1 MWRVIR
7 YSIGVVFTA
16 ALLGVVAYLHSV
28 YAEVQDEIESVKRHK
43 MDITTQ
49 LFDRKGR
56 LVANLFDQHYRLYA
70 KFEEIPPRVIEILLA
85 VEDTLFFEHIGVNPD
100 AISRAIVKNLKNL
113 KYSEG
118 GSTLTQQVVK
128 NIALTPER
136 TLKRKIKEAM
146 FAIVLEQNMSKE
158 DILEIYLNY
167 IFLGHG
173 YYGVKTA
180 ALGYFHK
187 NLNELTLKEMCMLMG
202 LPKAPDTYD
211 PSKNLQHSLGRANNI
226 LDRLKDIGWITQEEY
241 DLAIVEIPQVY
252 NDKSLTQNAAPYVV
266 DEVVRQLT
274 PMYPDIKTGGYK
286 INLTIDLDYQ
296 NIAQEALR
304 YGYSKINERL
314 LEHYPKT
321 FMREEVDSE
330 DLIYAKP
337 QETSTQRY
345 GELNGAMVV
354 TESQS
359 GKILALVGG
368 VDYKKSVFN
377 RATQA
382 KRQFGSSIKPF
393 IYLVAFDRGYS
404 PAWRVVDAP
413 RKFGSN
419 TNEST
424 KEVESA
430 TQEEEEVWK
439 PKNVGAYG
447 GLISLHEALRKSANL
462 ATLNLVQQVGFDLT
476 YRGIKDFGFPYV
488 PNDMS
493 IVLGSL
499 SLSPLEAA
507 KFYSVFSNYGTMLTP
522 RLVDSIIN
530 VQGEV
535 QEFPLLARQYTQP
548 KQAFLVTNI
557 LRDVVNRGTGFKA
570 RTANIEIAGKTG
582 TSNQNIDGWFCGF
595 SPSIQ
600 TIIWYGRDDNTPI
613 GPAET
618 GGIVAAPVNSY
629 FFSKLLKIEP
639 GIKRRFDMPSGIM
652 KKTLQ
657 DGEYLYTD
665 ISKLPPNTSSV
676 TNVEEDLLFWWWA
689 ITLLITIWH
698 NIGAIEG

>member
-1 MWRVIR
+1 MWRIIR
-7 YSIGVVFTA
+7 YSIGVTFFV
-16 ALLGVVAYLHSV
+16 ALFGVGIYLYGV
-28 YAEVQDEIESVKRHK
+28 YTEVQSEIESVKRHK
-43 MDITTQ
+43 MDVTTQ
-49 LFDRKGR
+49 IFDTKGR
-56 LVANLFDQHYRLYA
+56 LIANLFNEHYRLYT
-70 KFEEIPPRVIEILLA
+70 KFEEIPPRIIEILLA
-85 VEDTLFFEHIGVNPD
+85 VEDTLFFEHMGINPD
-100 AISRAIVKNLKNL
+100 AISRAIVKNVKNL

-128 NIALTPER
+128 NIALSPER

-146 FAIVLEQNMSKE
+146 FAVILEQNMSKE

-173 YYGVKTA
+173 YYGVRTA

-187 NLNELTLKEMCMLMG
+187 NLDELTLKEMCMLMG

-241 DLAIVEIPQVY
+241 EAAIVEIPYVY
-252 NDKSLTQNAAPYVV
+252 NDKSLTQNVAPYTV
-266 DEVVRQLT
+266 DEVVRQLS
-274 PMYPDIKTGGYK
+274 PIYPDLKTGGYK
-286 INLTIDLDYQ
+286 IYLTIDLDYQ

-304 YGYSKINERL
+304 YGYNNINERL
-314 LEHYPKT
+314 LEQYPRT
-321 FMREEVDSE
+321 FIREELDSE
-330 DLIYAKP
+330 GLIYAKP
-337 QETSTQRY
+337 KESEVNKY

-404 PAWRVVDAP
+404 PAWQVMDAP
-413 RKFGSN
+413 RKFGN
-419 TNEST
+419 TNED
-424 KEVESA
+424 
-430 TQEEEEVWK
+430 TQSNQEDEEDVWK

-447 GLISLHEALRKSANL
+447 GLITLREALRKSANL
-462 ATLNLVQQVGFDLT
+462 ATLNLVQQVGFDII
-476 YRGIKDFGFPYV
+476 YRGIKDFEFPYV

-507 KFYSVFSNYGTMLTP
+507 KFYSVFSNYGTMITP
-522 RLVDSIIN
+522 RLVDSIVN
-530 VQGEV
+530 VQGETYT
-535 QEFPLLARQYTQP
+535 FPITTREYTQP
-548 KQAFLVTNI
+548 QQAFLVTDI
-557 LRDVVNRGTGFKA
+557 LRDVVNRGTGVRA
-570 RTANIEIAGKTG
+570 RVANLEIAGKTG
-582 TSNQNIDGWFCGF
+582 TSNQNIDGWFCGY

-600 TIIWYGRDDNTPI
+600 TIIWYGRDNNTPI
-613 GPAET
+613 GPVET
-618 GGIVAAPVNSY
+618 GGIVAAPVNAY
-629 FFSKLLKIEP
+629 FFNKLLKIEP
-639 GIKRRFDMPSGIM
+639 GLKRRFDVPNGIM
-652 KKTLQ
+652 KKTFA
-657 DGEYLYTD
+657 DGEYLYTN
-665 ISKLPPNTSSV
+665 ISKLPPTTPSV
-676 TNVEEDLLFWWWA
+676 TNVEEDLLF
-689 ITLLITIWH
+689 
-698 NIGAIEG
+698 

>member
-1 MWRVIR
+1 MWRIIR
-7 YSIGVVFTA
+7 YSIGVTFCV
-16 ALLGVVAYLHSV
+16 ALFGVGIYLYGV
-28 YAEVQDEIESVKRHK
+28 YTEVQSEIESVKRHK
-43 MDITTQ
+43 MDVTTQ
-49 LFDRKGR
+49 IFDTKGR
-56 LVANLFDQHYRLYA
+56 LIANLFNEHYRLYA
-70 KFEEIPPRVIEILLA
+70 KFEEIPPRIIEILLA
-85 VEDTLFFEHIGVNPD
+85 VEDTLFFEHMGINPD
-100 AISRAIVKNLKNL
+100 AISRAIVKNVKNL

-128 NIALTPER
+128 NIALSPER

-146 FAIVLEQNMSKE
+146 FAIILEQNMSKE

-173 YYGVKTA
+173 YYGVRTA

-241 DLAIVEIPQVY
+241 EAAIVEIPYVY
-252 NDKSLTQNAAPYVV
+252 NDKSLTQNVAPYAV
-266 DEVVRQLT
+266 DEVVRQLS
-274 PMYPDIKTGGYK
+274 PIYPDLKTGGYK
-286 INLTIDLDYQ
+286 IYLTIDLDYQ

-304 YGYSKINERL
+304 YGYNNINERL
-314 LEHYPKT
+314 VEQYPRT
-321 FMREEVDSE
+321 FIREELDSE
-330 DLIYAKP
+330 GLIYAKP
-337 QETSTQRY
+337 KESEANKY

-404 PAWRVVDAP
+404 PAWQVMDAP
-413 RKFGSN
+413 RKFGN
-419 TNEST
+419 TNED
-424 KEVESA
+424 
-430 TQEEEEVWK
+430 TQSNQEDEEDVWK

-447 GLISLHEALRKSANL
+447 GLITLREALRKSANL
-462 ATLNLVQQVGFDLT
+462 ATLNLVQQVGFDII
-476 YRGIKDFGFPYV
+476 YRGIKDFEFPYV

-507 KFYSVFSNYGTMLTP
+507 KFYSVFSNYGTMITP
-522 RLVDSIIN
+522 RLVDSIVN
-530 VQGEV
+530 VQGETYT
-535 QEFPLLARQYTQP
+535 FPITTREYTQP
-548 KQAFLVTNI
+548 QQAFLVTDI
-557 LRDVVNRGTGFKA
+557 LRDVVNRGTGVRA
-570 RTANIEIAGKTG
+570 RVANLEIAGKTG
-582 TSNQNIDGWFCGF
+582 TSNQNIDGWFCGY

-600 TIIWYGRDDNTPI
+600 TIIWYGRDNNTPI
-613 GPAET
+613 GPVET
-618 GGIVAAPVNSY
+618 GGIVAAPVNAY
-629 FFSKLLKIEP
+629 FFNKLLKIEP
-639 GIKRRFDMPSGIM
+639 GLKRRFDVPNGIM
-652 KKTLQ
+652 KKTFA
-657 DGEYLYTD
+657 DGEYLYTN
-665 ISKLPPNTSSV
+665 ISKLPPTTPSV
-676 TNVEEDLLFWWWA
+676 TNVEEDLLF
-689 ITLLITIWH
+689 
-698 NIGAIEG
+698 

>member
-1 MWRVIR
+1 MWRIIR
-7 YSIGVVFTA
+7 YSIGVTFCV
-16 ALLGVVAYLHSV
+16 ALFGVGIYLYGV
-28 YAEVQDEIESVKRHK
+28 YTEVQSEIESVKRHK
-43 MDITTQ
+43 MDVTTQ
-49 LFDRKGR
+49 IFDTKGR
-56 LVANLFDQHYRLYA
+56 LIANLFNEHYRLYA
-70 KFEEIPPRVIEILLA
+70 KFEEIPPRIIEILLA
-85 VEDTLFFEHIGVNPD
+85 VEDTLFFEHMGINPD
-100 AISRAIVKNLKNL
+100 AISRAIVKNVKNL

-128 NIALTPER
+128 NIALSPER

-146 FAIVLEQNMSKE
+146 FAIILEQNMSKE

-173 YYGVKTA
+173 YYGVRTA

-241 DLAIVEIPQVY
+241 EAAIVEIPYVY
-252 NDKSLTQNAAPYVV
+252 NDKSLTQNVAPYAV
-266 DEVVRQLT
+266 DEVVRQLS
-274 PMYPDIKTGGYK
+274 PIYPDLKTGGYK
-286 INLTIDLDYQ
+286 IYLTIDLDYQ

-304 YGYSKINERL
+304 YGYNNINERL
-314 LEHYPKT
+314 LEQYPRT
-321 FMREEVDSE
+321 FVREELDSE
-330 DLIYAKP
+330 GLIYAKP
-337 QETSTQRY
+337 KESEANKY

-404 PAWRVVDAP
+404 PAWQVMDAP
-413 RKFGSN
+413 RKFGN
-419 TNEST
+419 TNED
-424 KEVESA
+424 
-430 TQEEEEVWK
+430 TQSNQEDEEDVWK

-447 GLISLHEALRKSANL
+447 GLITLREALRKSANL
-462 ATLNLVQQVGFDLT
+462 ATLNLVQQVGFDII
-476 YRGIKDFGFPYV
+476 YRGIKDFEFPYV

-507 KFYSVFSNYGTMLTP
+507 KFYSVFSNYGTMITP
-522 RLVDSIIN
+522 RLVDSIVN
-530 VQGEV
+530 VQGETYT
-535 QEFPLLARQYTQP
+535 FPITTREYTQP
-548 KQAFLVTNI
+548 QQAFLVTDI
-557 LRDVVNRGTGFKA
+557 LRDVVNRGTGVRA
-570 RTANIEIAGKTG
+570 RVANLEIAGKTG
-582 TSNQNIDGWFCGF
+582 TSNQNIDGWFCGY

-600 TIIWYGRDDNTPI
+600 TIIWYGRDNNTPI
-613 GPAET
+613 GPVET
-618 GGIVAAPVNSY
+618 GGIVAAPVNAY
-629 FFSKLLKIEP
+629 FFNKLLKIEP
-639 GIKRRFDMPSGIM
+639 GLKRRFDVPNGIM
-652 KKTLQ
+652 KKTFA
-657 DGEYLYTD
+657 DGEYLYTN
-665 ISKLPPNTSSV
+665 ISKLPPTTPSV
-676 TNVEEDLLFWWWA
+676 TNVEEDLLF
-689 ITLLITIWH
+689 
-698 NIGAIEG
+698 

>member
-1 MWRVIR
+1 MWRIIR
-7 YSIGVVFTA
+7 YSIGVTFCV
-16 ALLGVVAYLHSV
+16 ALFGVGIYLYGV
-28 YAEVQDEIESVKRHK
+28 YTEVQSEIESVKRHK
-43 MDITTQ
+43 MDVTTQ
-49 LFDRKGR
+49 IFDTKGR
-56 LVANLFDQHYRLYA
+56 LIANLFNEHYRLYA
-70 KFEEIPPRVIEILLA
+70 KFEEIPPRIIEILLA
-85 VEDTLFFEHIGVNPD
+85 VEDTLFFEHMGINPD
-100 AISRAIVKNLKNL
+100 AISRAIVKNVKNL

-128 NIALTPER
+128 NIALSPER

-146 FAIVLEQNMSKE
+146 FAIILEQNMSKE

-173 YYGVKTA
+173 YYGVRTA

-241 DLAIVEIPQVY
+241 EAAIVEIPYVY
-252 NDKSLTQNAAPYVV
+252 NDKSLTQNVAPYAV
-266 DEVVRQLT
+266 DEVVRQLS
-274 PMYPDIKTGGYK
+274 PIYPDLKTGGYK
-286 INLTIDLDYQ
+286 IYLTIDLDYQ

-304 YGYSKINERL
+304 YGYNNINERL
-314 LEHYPKT
+314 LEQYPRT
-321 FMREEVDSE
+321 FIREELDSE
-330 DLIYAKP
+330 GLIYAKP
-337 QETSTQRY
+337 KESEANKY

-404 PAWRVVDAP
+404 PAWQVMDAP
-413 RKFGSN
+413 RKFGN
-419 TNEST
+419 TNED
-424 KEVESA
+424 
-430 TQEEEEVWK
+430 TQSNQEDEEDVWK

-447 GLISLHEALRKSANL
+447 GLITLREALRKSANL
-462 ATLNLVQQVGFDLT
+462 ATLNLVQQVGFDII
-476 YRGIKDFGFPYV
+476 YRGIKDFEFPYV

-507 KFYSVFSNYGTMLTP
+507 KFYSVFSNYGTMITP
-522 RLVDSIIN
+522 RLVDSIVN
-530 VQGEV
+530 VQGETYT
-535 QEFPLLARQYTQP
+535 FPITTREYTQP
-548 KQAFLVTNI
+548 QQAFLVTDI
-557 LRDVVNRGTGFKA
+557 LRDVVNRGTGVRA
-570 RTANIEIAGKTG
+570 RVANLEIAGKTG
-582 TSNQNIDGWFCGF
+582 TSNQNIDGWFCGY

-600 TIIWYGRDDNTPI
+600 TIIWYGRDNNTPI
-613 GPAET
+613 GPVET
-618 GGIVAAPVNSY
+618 GGIVAAPVNAY
-629 FFSKLLKIEP
+629 FFNKLLKIEP
-639 GIKRRFDMPSGIM
+639 GLKRRFDVPNGIM
-652 KKTLQ
+652 KKTFA
-657 DGEYLYTD
+657 DGEYLYTN
-665 ISKLPPNTSSV
+665 ISKLPPTTPSV
-676 TNVEEDLLFWWWA
+676 TNVEEDLLF
-689 ITLLITIWH
+689 
-698 NIGAIEG
+698 

>member
-7 YSIGVVFTA
+7 YSIGVTFFV
-16 ALLGVVAYLHSV
+16 ALFGVGIYLYGV
-28 YAEVQDEIESVKRHK
+28 YTEVQSEIESVKRHK
-43 MDITTQ
+43 MDVTTQ
-49 LFDRKGR
+49 IFDTKGR
-56 LVANLFDQHYRLYA
+56 LIANLFNEHYRLYA
-70 KFEEIPPRVIEILLA
+70 KFEEIPPRIIEILLA
-85 VEDTLFFEHIGVNPD
+85 VEDTLFFEHMGINPD
-100 AISRAIVKNLKNL
+100 AISRAIVKNVKNL

-128 NIALTPER
+128 NIALSPER

-146 FAIVLEQNMSKE
+146 FAIILEQNMSKE

-173 YYGVKTA
+173 YYGVRTA

-241 DLAIVEIPQVY
+241 EVAIVEIPYVY
-252 NDKSLTQNAAPYVV
+252 NDKSLTQNVAPYAV
-266 DEVVRQLT
+266 DEVVRQLS
-274 PMYPDIKTGGYK
+274 PIYPDLKTGGYK
-286 INLTIDLDYQ
+286 IYLTIDLDYQ

-304 YGYSKINERL
+304 YGYNNINERL
-314 LEHYPKT
+314 VEQYPRT
-321 FMREEVDSE
+321 FIREELDSE
-330 DLIYAKP
+330 GLIYAKP
-337 QETSTQRY
+337 KESEANKY

-404 PAWRVVDAP
+404 PAWQVMDAP
-413 RKFGSN
+413 RKFGN
-419 TNEST
+419 TNED
-424 KEVESA
+424 
-430 TQEEEEVWK
+430 TQSNQEDEEDVWK

-447 GLISLHEALRKSANL
+447 GLITLREALRKSANL
-462 ATLNLVQQVGFDLT
+462 ATLNLVQQVGFDII
-476 YRGIKDFGFPYV
+476 YRGIKDFEFPYV

-507 KFYSVFSNYGTMLTP
+507 KFYSVFSNYGTMITP
-522 RLVDSIIN
+522 RLVDSIVN
-530 VQGEV
+530 VQGETYT
-535 QEFPLLARQYTQP
+535 FPITTREYTQP
-548 KQAFLVTNI
+548 QQAFLVTDI
-557 LRDVVNRGTGFKA
+557 LRDVVNRGTGVRA
-570 RTANIEIAGKTG
+570 RVANLEIAGKTG
-582 TSNQNIDGWFCGF
+582 TSNQNIDGWFCGY

-600 TIIWYGRDDNTPI
+600 TIIWYGRDNNTPI
-613 GPAET
+613 GPVET
-618 GGIVAAPVNSY
+618 GGIVAAPVNAY
-629 FFSKLLKIEP
+629 FFNKLLKIEP
-639 GIKRRFDMPSGIM
+639 GLKRRFDVPNGIM
-652 KKTLQ
+652 KKTFA
-657 DGEYLYTD
+657 DGEYLYTN
-665 ISKLPPNTSSV
+665 ISKLPPTTPSV
-676 TNVEEDLLFWWWA
+676 TNVEEDLLF
-689 ITLLITIWH
+689 
-698 NIGAIEG
+698 

>member
-7 YSIGVVFTA
+7 YSIGVTFFV
-16 ALLGVVAYLHSV
+16 ALFGVGIYLYGV
-28 YAEVQDEIESVKRHK
+28 YTEVQSEIESVKRHK
-43 MDITTQ
+43 MDVTTQ
-49 LFDRKGR
+49 IFDTKGR
-56 LVANLFDQHYRLYA
+56 LIANLFNEHYRLYA
-70 KFEEIPPRVIEILLA
+70 KFEEIPPRIIEILLA
-85 VEDTLFFEHIGVNPD
+85 VEDTLFFEHMGINPD
-100 AISRAIVKNLKNL
+100 AISRAIVKNVENL

-128 NIALTPER
+128 NIALSPER

-146 FAIVLEQNMSKE
+146 FAIILEQNMSKE

-173 YYGVKTA
+173 YYGVRTA

-241 DLAIVEIPQVY
+241 EVAIVEIPYVY
-252 NDKSLTQNAAPYVV
+252 NDKSLTQNVAPYAV
-266 DEVVRQLT
+266 DEVVRQLS
-274 PMYPDIKTGGYK
+274 PIYPDLKTGGYK
-286 INLTIDLDYQ
+286 IYLTIDLDYQ

-304 YGYSKINERL
+304 YGYNNINERL
-314 LEHYPKT
+314 VEQYPRT
-321 FMREEVDSE
+321 FVREELDSE
-330 DLIYAKP
+330 GLIYAKP
-337 QETSTQRY
+337 KESEANKY

-404 PAWRVVDAP
+404 PAWQVMDAP
-413 RKFGSN
+413 RKFGN
-419 TNEST
+419 TNENVQSN
-424 KEVESA
+424 
-430 TQEEEEVWK
+430 QEDEEDVWK

-447 GLISLHEALRKSANL
+447 GLITLREALRKSANL
-462 ATLNLVQQVGFDLT
+462 ATLNLVQQVGFDII
-476 YRGIKDFGFPYV
+476 YRGIKDFEFPYV

-507 KFYSVFSNYGTMLTP
+507 KFYSVFSNYGTMITP
-522 RLVDSIIN
+522 RLVDSIVN
-530 VQGEV
+530 VQGETYT
-535 QEFPLLARQYTQP
+535 FPIATREYTQP
-548 KQAFLVTNI
+548 QQAFLVTDI
-557 LRDVVNRGTGFKA
+557 LRDVVNRGTGVRA
-570 RTANIEIAGKTG
+570 RVANLEIAGKTG
-582 TSNQNIDGWFCGF
+582 TSNQNIDGWFCGY

-600 TIIWYGRDDNTPI
+600 TIIWYGRDNNTPI
-613 GPAET
+613 GPVET
-618 GGIVAAPVNSY
+618 GGIVAAPVNAY
-629 FFSKLLKIEP
+629 FFNKLLKIEP
-639 GIKRRFDMPSGIM
+639 GLKRRFDVPNGIM
-652 KKTLQ
+652 KKTFA
-657 DGEYLYTD
+657 DGEYLYTN
-665 ISKLPPNTSSV
+665 ISKLPPTTPSV
-676 TNVEEDLLFWWWA
+676 TNVEEDLLF
-689 ITLLITIWH
+689 
-698 NIGAIEG
+698 

>member
-1 MWRVIR
+1 MWRIIR
-7 YSIGVVFTA
+7 YSIGVVFVA
-16 ALLGVVAYLHSV
+16 VFLGGAVYLYGV
-28 YAEVQDEIESVKRHK
+28 YAEVQDEIESVKHRK

-146 FAIVLEQNMSKE
+146 FAIILEQNMSKE

-187 NLNELTLKEMCMLMG
+187 ELNDLTLKEMCMLMG

-241 DLAIVEIPQVY
+241 NSAIVEIPQVY
-252 NDKSLTQNAAPYVV
+252 NDKSLTQNAAPYVI

-274 PMYPDIKTGGYK
+274 PIYPDIKIGGYK
-286 INLTIDLDYQ
+286 VYLSIDLDYQ

-304 YGYSKINERL
+304 YGYNQINERL
-314 LEHYPKT
+314 LERYPKA
-321 FMREEVDSE
+321 FMREESDTQDNLV
-330 DLIYAKP
+330 YAKP
-337 QETSTQRY
+337 QEAYAHKY
-345 GELNGAMVV
+345 GDLNGAMIV

-404 PAWRVVDAP
+404 PAWRVIDAP
-413 RKFGSN
+413 RKFGGSSSA
-419 TNEST
+419 ST
-424 KEVESA
+424 KEIEDA
-430 TQEEEEVWK
+430 TQEEEDVWK

-447 GLISLHEALRKSANL
+447 GFISLHEALRKSANL
-462 ATLNLVQQVGFDLT
+462 ATLNLVQQVGFDII
-476 YRGIKDFGFPYV
+476 YRGIRDFEFPYV

-507 KFYSVFSNYGTMLTP
+507 KFYSVFSNYGTMITP
-522 RLVDSIIN
+522 RLVDSIVN
-530 VQGEV
+530 ARGETH
-535 QEFPLLARQYTQP
+535 EFPMIAREYTQP

-557 LRDVVNRGTGFKA
+557 LRDVVNRGTGIRA
-570 RTANIEIAGKTG
+570 RAANIEIAGKTG
-582 TSNQNIDGWFCGF
+582 TSNQNVDGWFCGF

-613 GPAET
+613 GPVET

-639 GIKRRFDMPSGIM
+639 GIKRHFDVPSGIM
-652 KKTLQ
+652 KKMLE

-665 ISKLPPNTSSV
+665 ISKLPPATSSV
-676 TNVEEDLLFWWWA
+676 TNVEEDLIF
-689 ITLLITIWH
+689 
-698 NIGAIEG
+698 

>member
-1 MWRVIR
+1 MWRTIR
-7 YSIGVVFTA
+7 YSIGVTFFVTLFGIGIY
-16 ALLGVVAYLHSV
+16 LYGVYT
-28 YAEVQDEIESVKRHK
+28 EVQNEIESVKRHK

-49 LFDRKGR
+49 IFDAKGR

-70 KFEEIPPRVIEILLA
+70 KFEEIPPRMIEILLA
-85 VEDTLFFEHIGVNPD
+85 VEDTLFFEHVGINPD
-100 AISRAIVKNLKNL
+100 AISRAIVKNVKNL

-128 NIALTPER
+128 NIALSPER

-146 FAIVLEQNMSKE
+146 FAITLEQNMSKE

-241 DLAIVEIPQVY
+241 HTAIVEIPHVY
-252 NDKSLTQNAAPYVV
+252 NDRTLTQNVAPYVV
-266 DEVVRQLT
+266 DEVIRQLS
-274 PMYPDIKTGGYK
+274 PIYQDLKTGGYK

-296 NIAQEALR
+296 FIAQEALQ
-304 YGYSKINERL
+304 YGYNKINERL
-314 LEHYPKT
+314 LEQYPKT
-321 FMREEVDSE
+321 FIREMVDSD
-330 DLIYAKP
+330 DLVYAKP
-337 QETSTQRY
+337 KDENTNKY

-354 TESQS
+354 TESKS
-359 GKILALVGG
+359 GRILALVGG
-368 VDYKKSVFN
+368 VDYRKSVFN
-377 RATQA
+377 RATQT

-413 RKFGSN
+413 RKFGGANSN
-419 TNEST
+419 KDTEDT
-424 KEVESA
+424 AREGD
-430 TQEEEEVWK
+430 VWK

-447 GLISLHEALRKSANL
+447 GLITLREALRKSANL
-462 ATLNLVQQVGFDLT
+462 ATLNLVQQVGFNIV
-476 YRGIKDFGFPYV
+476 YQGIKDFEFPYV

-507 KFYSVFSNYGTMLTP
+507 KFYSVFSNYGTMITP
-522 RLVDSIIN
+522 RLVDSVIN
-530 VQGEV
+530 AQGEIYT
-535 QEFPLLARQYTQP
+535 FPIITREYTQP
-548 KQAFLVTNI
+548 QQAFLVTDI
-557 LRDVVNRGTGFKA
+557 LRDVVNRGTGIKA
-570 RTANIEIAGKTG
+570 RVANLEIAGKTG
-582 TSNQNIDGWFCGF
+582 TSNQNIDGWFCGY

-600 TIIWYGRDDNTPI
+600 TIIWYGRDNNTPI
-613 GPAET
+613 GPVET
-618 GGIVAAPVNSY
+618 GGIVAAPVNAY
-629 FFSKLLKIEP
+629 FFNKLLKIEP
-639 GIKRRFDMPSGIM
+639 GLKRRFDVPNGIM
-652 KKTLQ
+652 KKTFE
-657 DGEYLYTD
+657 DGEYLYTN
-665 ISKLPPNTSSV
+665 ISRLPPATPSV
-676 TNVEEDLLFWWWA
+676 TNVEEDLLF
-689 ITLLITIWH
+689 
-698 NIGAIEG
+698 

>member
-7 YSIGVVFTA
+7 YSIGVTFFV
-16 ALLGVVAYLHSV
+16 ALFGVGIYLYGV
-28 YAEVQDEIESVKRHK
+28 YTEVQSEIESVKRHK
-43 MDITTQ
+43 MDVTTQ
-49 LFDRKGR
+49 IFDTKGR
-56 LVANLFDQHYRLYA
+56 LIANLFNEHYRLYA
-70 KFEEIPPRVIEILLA
+70 KFEEIPPRIIEILLA
-85 VEDTLFFEHIGVNPD
+85 FESTLFFENMGINPD
-100 AISRAIVKNLKNL
+100 AISRAIVKNVKNL

-128 NIALTPER
+128 NIALSPER

-146 FAIVLEQNMSKE
+146 FAIILEQNMSKE

-173 YYGVKTA
+173 YYGVRTA

-241 DLAIVEIPQVY
+241 EVAIVEIPYVY
-252 NDKSLTQNAAPYVV
+252 NDKSLTQNVAPYAV
-266 DEVVRQLT
+266 DEVVRQLS
-274 PMYPDIKTGGYK
+274 PIYPDLKTGGYK
-286 INLTIDLDYQ
+286 IYLTIDLDYQ

-304 YGYSKINERL
+304 YGYNNINERL
-314 LEHYPKT
+314 VEQYPRT
-321 FMREEVDSE
+321 FIREELDSE
-330 DLIYAKP
+330 GLIYAKP
-337 QETSTQRY
+337 KESEANKY

-404 PAWRVVDAP
+404 PAWQVMDAP
-413 RKFGSN
+413 RKFGN
-419 TNEST
+419 TNED
-424 KEVESA
+424 
-430 TQEEEEVWK
+430 TQSNQEDEEDVWK

-447 GLISLHEALRKSANL
+447 GLITLREALRKSANL
-462 ATLNLVQQVGFDLT
+462 ATLNLVQQVGFDII
-476 YRGIKDFGFPYV
+476 YRGIKDFEFPYV

-507 KFYSVFSNYGTMLTP
+507 KFYSVFSNYGTMITP
-522 RLVDSIIN
+522 RLVDSIVN
-530 VQGEV
+530 VQGETYT
-535 QEFPLLARQYTQP
+535 FPITTREYTQP
-548 KQAFLVTNI
+548 QQAFLVTDI
-557 LRDVVNRGTGFKA
+557 LRDVVNRGTGVRA
-570 RTANIEIAGKTG
+570 RVANLEIAGKTG
-582 TSNQNIDGWFCGF
+582 TSNQNIDGWFCGY

-600 TIIWYGRDDNTPI
+600 TIIWYGRDNNTPI
-613 GPAET
+613 GPVET
-618 GGIVAAPVNSY
+618 GGIVAAPVNAY
-629 FFSKLLKIEP
+629 FFNKLLKIEP
-639 GIKRRFDMPSGIM
+639 GLKRRFDVPNGIM
-652 KKTLQ
+652 KKTFA
-657 DGEYLYTD
+657 DGEYLYTN
-665 ISKLPPNTSSV
+665 ISKLPPTTPSV
-676 TNVEEDLLFWWWA
+676 TNVEEDLLF
-689 ITLLITIWH
+689 
-698 NIGAIEG
+698 

>member
-1 MWRVIR
+1 MWRIIR
-7 YSIGVVFTA
+7 YSIGVTFCV
-16 ALLGVVAYLHSV
+16 ALFGVGIYLYGV
-28 YAEVQDEIESVKRHK
+28 YTEVQSEIESVKRHK
-43 MDITTQ
+43 MDVTTQ
-49 LFDRKGR
+49 IFDTKGR
-56 LVANLFDQHYRLYA
+56 LIANLFNEHYRLYA
-70 KFEEIPPRVIEILLA
+70 KFEEIPPRIIEILLA
-85 VEDTLFFEHIGVNPD
+85 VEDTLFFEHMGINPD
-100 AISRAIVKNLKNL
+100 AISRAIVKNVKNL

-128 NIALTPER
+128 NIALSPER

-146 FAIVLEQNMSKE
+146 FAIILEQNMSKE

-173 YYGVKTA
+173 YYGVRTA

-241 DLAIVEIPQVY
+241 EAAIVEIPYVY
-252 NDKSLTQNAAPYVV
+252 NDKSLTQNVAPYAV
-266 DEVVRQLT
+266 DEVVRQLS
-274 PMYPDIKTGGYK
+274 PIYPDLKTGGYK
-286 INLTIDLDYQ
+286 IYLTIDLDYQ

-304 YGYSKINERL
+304 YGYNNINERL
-314 LEHYPKT
+314 LEQYPRT
-321 FMREEVDSE
+321 FVREELDSE
-330 DLIYAKP
+330 GLIYAKP
-337 QETSTQRY
+337 KESEANKY

-404 PAWRVVDAP
+404 PAWQVMDAP
-413 RKFGSN
+413 RKFGN
-419 TNEST
+419 TNENVQSN
-424 KEVESA
+424 
-430 TQEEEEVWK
+430 QEDEEDVWK

-447 GLISLHEALRKSANL
+447 GLITLREALRKSANL
-462 ATLNLVQQVGFDLT
+462 ATLNLVQQVGFDII
-476 YRGIKDFGFPYV
+476 YRGIKDFEFPYV

-507 KFYSVFSNYGTMLTP
+507 KFYSVFSNYGTMITP
-522 RLVDSIIN
+522 RLVDSIVN
-530 VQGEV
+530 VQGETYT
-535 QEFPLLARQYTQP
+535 FPIATREYTQP
-548 KQAFLVTNI
+548 QQAFLVTDI
-557 LRDVVNRGTGFKA
+557 LRDVVNRGTGVRA
-570 RTANIEIAGKTG
+570 RVANLEIAGKTG
-582 TSNQNIDGWFCGF
+582 TSNQNIDGWFCGY

-600 TIIWYGRDDNTPI
+600 TIIWYGRDNNTPI
-613 GPAET
+613 GPVET
-618 GGIVAAPVNSY
+618 GGIVAAPVNAY
-629 FFSKLLKIEP
+629 FFNKLLKIEP
-639 GIKRRFDMPSGIM
+639 GLKRRFDVPNGIM
-652 KKTLQ
+652 KKTFA
-657 DGEYLYTD
+657 DGEYLYTN
-665 ISKLPPNTSSV
+665 ISKLPPTTPSV
-676 TNVEEDLLFWWWA
+676 TNVEEDLLF
-689 ITLLITIWH
+689 
-698 NIGAIEG
+698 

>member
-1 MWRVIR
+1 MWRIIR
-7 YSIGVVFTA
+7 YSTGVAFFV
-16 ALLGVVAYLHSV
+16 ALFGVGIYLYGV
-28 YAEVQDEIESVKRHK
+28 YTEVQGEIESVKRHK

-49 LFDRKGR
+49 IFDTKGR
-56 LVANLFDQHYRLYA
+56 LVANLFSEHYRLYA
-70 KFEEIPPRVIEILLA
+70 KFEEIPPRIIEILLA
-85 VEDTLFFEHIGVNPD
+85 VEDTLFFEHMGINPD
-100 AISRAIVKNLKNL
+100 AISRAIVKNVKNL

-128 NIALTPER
+128 NIALSPER

-146 FAIVLEQNMSKE
+146 FAITLEQNMSKE

-167 IFLGHG
+167 IFWGHG

-241 DLAIVEIPQVY
+241 EVAIVEIPYVY
-252 NDKSLTQNAAPYVV
+252 NDKSLTQNVAPYAV
-266 DEVVRQLT
+266 DEVVRQLS
-274 PMYPDIKTGGYK
+274 PIYPDLKTGGYK
-286 INLTIDLDYQ
+286 IYLTIDLDYQ

-304 YGYSKINERL
+304 YGYNHINERL
-314 LEHYPKT
+314 LEQYPKA
-321 FMREEVDSE
+321 FIREELDSE
-330 DLIYAKP
+330 GLIYAKP
-337 QETSTQRY
+337 KESEANKY

-404 PAWRVVDAP
+404 PAWQVMDAP
-413 RKFGSN
+413 RKFGN
-419 TNEST
+419 TNEN
-424 KEVESA
+424 
-430 TQEEEEVWK
+430 TQSDQEDEEDVWK

-447 GLISLHEALRKSANL
+447 GLITLREALRKSANL
-462 ATLNLVQQVGFDLT
+462 ATLNLVQQVGFDVI
-476 YRGIKDFGFPYV
+476 YRGIKDFEFPYV

-499 SLSPLEAA
+499 SLSPLEAT
-507 KFYSVFSNYGTMLTP
+507 KFYSVFSNYGTMITP
-522 RLVDSIIN
+522 RLVDSIVD
-530 VQGEV
+530 VQGETYT
-535 QEFPLLARQYTQP
+535 FPIVTREYTQP
-548 KQAFLVTNI
+548 QQAFLVTDI
-557 LRDVVNRGTGFKA
+557 LHDVVNRGTGIRA
-570 RTANIEIAGKTG
+570 RVANLEIAGKTG
-582 TSNQNIDGWFCGF
+582 TSNQNIDGWFCGY

-600 TIIWYGRDDNTPI
+600 TIIWYGRDNNTPI
-613 GPAET
+613 GPVET
-618 GGIVAAPVNSY
+618 GGIVAAPVNAY
-629 FFSKLLKIEP
+629 FFNKLLKIEP
-639 GIKRRFDMPSGIM
+639 GLKRHFDVPNGIM
-652 KKTLQ
+652 KKTFA
-657 DGEYLYTD
+657 DGEYLYTN
-665 ISKLPPNTSSV
+665 ISKLPPTTPSV
-676 TNVEEDLLFWWWA
+676 TNVEEDLLF
-689 ITLLITIWH
+689 
-698 NIGAIEG
+698 

>member
-7 YSIGVVFTA
+7 YSIGVTFFV
-16 ALLGVVAYLHSV
+16 ALFGVGIYLYGV
-28 YAEVQDEIESVKRHK
+28 YTEVQSEIESVKRHK
-43 MDITTQ
+43 MDVTTQ
-49 LFDRKGR
+49 IFDTKGR
-56 LVANLFDQHYRLYA
+56 LIANLFNEHYRLYA
-70 KFEEIPPRVIEILLA
+70 KFEEIPPRIIEILLA
-85 VEDTLFFEHIGVNPD
+85 VEDTLFFEHMGINPD
-100 AISRAIVKNLKNL
+100 AISRAIVKNVKNL

-128 NIALTPER
+128 NIALSPER

-146 FAIVLEQNMSKE
+146 FAIILEQNMSKE

-173 YYGVKTA
+173 YYGVRTA

-241 DLAIVEIPQVY
+241 EVAIVEIPYVY
-252 NDKSLTQNAAPYVV
+252 NDKSLTQNVAPYAV
-266 DEVVRQLT
+266 DEVVRQLS
-274 PMYPDIKTGGYK
+274 PIYPDLKTGGYK
-286 INLTIDLDYQ
+286 IYLTIDLDYQ

-304 YGYSKINERL
+304 YGYNNINERL
-314 LEHYPKT
+314 VEQYPRT
-321 FMREEVDSE
+321 FVREELDSE
-330 DLIYAKP
+330 GLIYAKP
-337 QETSTQRY
+337 KESEANKY

-404 PAWRVVDAP
+404 PAWQVMDAP
-413 RKFGSN
+413 RKFGN
-419 TNEST
+419 TNENVQSN
-424 KEVESA
+424 
-430 TQEEEEVWK
+430 QEDEEDVWK

-447 GLISLHEALRKSANL
+447 GLITLREALRKSANL
-462 ATLNLVQQVGFDLT
+462 ATLNLVQQVGFDII
-476 YRGIKDFGFPYV
+476 YRGIKDFEFPYV

-507 KFYSVFSNYGTMLTP
+507 KFYSVFSNYGTMITP
-522 RLVDSIIN
+522 RLVDSIVN
-530 VQGEV
+530 VQGETYT
-535 QEFPLLARQYTQP
+535 FPIATREYTQP
-548 KQAFLVTNI
+548 QQAFLVTDI
-557 LRDVVNRGTGFKA
+557 LRDVVNRGTGVRA
-570 RTANIEIAGKTG
+570 RVANLEIAGKTG
-582 TSNQNIDGWFCGF
+582 TSNQNIDGWFCGY

-600 TIIWYGRDDNTPI
+600 TIIWYGRDNNTPI
-613 GPAET
+613 GPVET
-618 GGIVAAPVNSY
+618 GGIVAAPVNAY
-629 FFSKLLKIEP
+629 FFNKLLKIEP
-639 GIKRRFDMPSGIM
+639 GLKRRFDVPNGIM
-652 KKTLQ
+652 KKTFA
-657 DGEYLYTD
+657 DGEYLYTN
-665 ISKLPPNTSSV
+665 ISKLPPTTPSV
-676 TNVEEDLLFWWWA
+676 TNVEEDLLF
-689 ITLLITIWH
+689 
-698 NIGAIEG
+698 

>member
-7 YSIGVVFTA
+7 YSIGVTFFV
-16 ALLGVVAYLHSV
+16 ALFGVGIYLYGV
-28 YAEVQDEIESVKRHK
+28 YTEVQSEIESVKRHK
-43 MDITTQ
+43 MDVTTQ
-49 LFDRKGR
+49 IFDTKGR
-56 LVANLFDQHYRLYA
+56 LIANLFNEHYRLYA
-70 KFEEIPPRVIEILLA
+70 KFEEIPPRIIEILLA
-85 VEDTLFFEHIGVNPD
+85 VEDTLFFEHMGINPD
-100 AISRAIVKNLKNL
+100 AISRAIVKNVKNL

-128 NIALTPER
+128 NIALSPER

-146 FAIVLEQNMSKE
+146 FAIILEQNMSKE

-173 YYGVKTA
+173 YYGVRTA

-241 DLAIVEIPQVY
+241 EVAIVEIPYVY
-252 NDKSLTQNAAPYVV
+252 NDKSLTQNVAPYAV
-266 DEVVRQLT
+266 DEVVRQLS
-274 PMYPDIKTGGYK
+274 PIYPDLKTGGYK
-286 INLTIDLDYQ
+286 IYLTIDLDYQ

-304 YGYSKINERL
+304 YGYNNINERL
-314 LEHYPKT
+314 VEQYPRT
-321 FMREEVDSE
+321 FIREELDSE
-330 DLIYAKP
+330 GLIYAKP
-337 QETSTQRY
+337 KESEANKY

-404 PAWRVVDAP
+404 PAWQVMDAP
-413 RKFGSN
+413 RKFGN
-419 TNEST
+419 TNENVQSN
-424 KEVESA
+424 
-430 TQEEEEVWK
+430 QEDEEDVWK

-447 GLISLHEALRKSANL
+447 GLITLREALRKSANL
-462 ATLNLVQQVGFDLT
+462 ATLNLVQQVGFDII
-476 YRGIKDFGFPYV
+476 YRGIKDFEFPYV

-507 KFYSVFSNYGTMLTP
+507 KFYSVFSNYGTMITP
-522 RLVDSIIN
+522 RLVDSIVN
-530 VQGEV
+530 VQGETYT
-535 QEFPLLARQYTQP
+535 FPITTREYTQP
-548 KQAFLVTNI
+548 QQAFLVTDI
-557 LRDVVNRGTGFKA
+557 LRDVVNRGTGVRA
-570 RTANIEIAGKTG
+570 RVANIEIAGKTG
-582 TSNQNIDGWFCGF
+582 TSNQNIDGWFCGY

-600 TIIWYGRDDNTPI
+600 TIIWYGRDNNTPI
-613 GPAET
+613 GPVET
-618 GGIVAAPVNSY
+618 GGIVAAPVNAY
-629 FFSKLLKIEP
+629 FFNKLLKIEP
-639 GIKRRFDMPSGIM
+639 GLKRRFDVPNGIM
-652 KKTLQ
+652 KKTFA
-657 DGEYLYTD
+657 DGEYLYTN
-665 ISKLPPNTSSV
+665 ISKLPPTTPSV
-676 TNVEEDLLFWWWA
+676 TNVEEDLLF
-689 ITLLITIWH
+689 
-698 NIGAIEG
+698 

>member
-1 MWRVIR
+1 MWRIIR
-7 YSIGVVFTA
+7 YSIGVTFFV
-16 ALLGVVAYLHSV
+16 ALFGVGIYLYGV
-28 YAEVQDEIESVKRHK
+28 YTEVQSEIESVKRHK
-43 MDITTQ
+43 MDVTTQ
-49 LFDRKGR
+49 IFDTKGR
-56 LVANLFDQHYRLYA
+56 LIANLFNEHYRLYT
-70 KFEEIPPRVIEILLA
+70 KFEEIPPRIIEILLA
-85 VEDTLFFEHIGVNPD
+85 VEDTLFFEHMGINPD
-100 AISRAIVKNLKNL
+100 AISRAIVKNVKNL

-128 NIALTPER
+128 NIALSPER

-146 FAIVLEQNMSKE
+146 FAVILEQNMSKE

-173 YYGVKTA
+173 YYGVRTA

-187 NLNELTLKEMCMLMG
+187 NLDELTLKEMCMLMG

-241 DLAIVEIPQVY
+241 EAAIVEIPYVY
-252 NDKSLTQNAAPYVV
+252 NDKSLTQNVTPYTV
-266 DEVVRQLT
+266 DEVVRQLS
-274 PMYPDIKTGGYK
+274 PIYPDLKTGGYK
-286 INLTIDLDYQ
+286 IYLTIDLDYQ

-304 YGYSKINERL
+304 YGYNNINERL
-314 LEHYPKT
+314 LEQYPRT
-321 FMREEVDSE
+321 FIREELDSE
-330 DLIYAKP
+330 GLIYAKP
-337 QETSTQRY
+337 KESEVNKY

-404 PAWRVVDAP
+404 PAWQVMDAP
-413 RKFGSN
+413 RKFGN
-419 TNEST
+419 TNED
-424 KEVESA
+424 
-430 TQEEEEVWK
+430 TQSNQEDEEDVWK

-447 GLISLHEALRKSANL
+447 GLITLREALRKSANL
-462 ATLNLVQQVGFDLT
+462 ATLNLVQQVGFDII
-476 YRGIKDFGFPYV
+476 YRGIKDFEFPYV

-507 KFYSVFSNYGTMLTP
+507 KFYSVFSNYGTMITP
-522 RLVDSIIN
+522 RLVDSIVN
-530 VQGEV
+530 VQGETYT
-535 QEFPLLARQYTQP
+535 FPITTREYTQP
-548 KQAFLVTNI
+548 QQAFLVTDI
-557 LRDVVNRGTGFKA
+557 LRDVVNRGTGVRA
-570 RTANIEIAGKTG
+570 RVANLEIAGKTG
-582 TSNQNIDGWFCGF
+582 TSNQNIDGWFCGY

-600 TIIWYGRDDNTPI
+600 TIIWYGRDNNTPI
-613 GPAET
+613 GPVET
-618 GGIVAAPVNSY
+618 GGIVAAPVNAY
-629 FFSKLLKIEP
+629 FFNKLLKIEP
-639 GIKRRFDMPSGIM
+639 GLKRRFDVPNGIM
-652 KKTLQ
+652 KKTFA
-657 DGEYLYTD
+657 DGEYLYTN
-665 ISKLPPNTSSV
+665 ISKLPPTTPSV
-676 TNVEEDLLFWWWA
+676 TNVEEDLLF
-689 ITLLITIWH
+689 
-698 NIGAIEG
+698 